1 MAGRIAR
8 RRKRSD
14 DAVIAGMAIAE
25 MAKIGLESGAQQGT
39 LSVVVVVGEKED
51 SLLLCL
57 TSIGGGESRNQSGS
71 QSGSKTCRPNPNARG
86 NENVMRVEEKAGGWG
101 FHQVW
106 KQVWKSSFSAFSISL
121 FPRDR
126 QTQ

>member
-1 MAGRIAR
+1 MGGIAGGMAGGIAR

-25 MAKIGLESGAQQGT
+25 KAKIGLESGAQQGT
-39 LSVVVVVGEKED
+39 LSVVVVVVGEKED

-57 TSIGGGESRNQSGS
+57 TSIGGESGS

-106 KQVWKSSFSAFSISL
+106 KQVWQSSFFCFLYFALPS
-121 FPRDR
+121 
-126 QTQ
+126 

>member
-57 TSIGGGESRNQSGS
+57 TSIGGESGR

-86 NENVMRVEEKAGGWG
+86 NENVMRVEEKAEG
-101 FHQVW
+101 
-106 KQVWKSSFSAFSISL
+106 
-121 FPRDR
+121 
-126 QTQ
+126 